1 MAGWVGLVGWLIADA
16 LPTKWAPSSLAQDRE
31 SSPTSTNVLTTMLH
45 HHVYGSRDEA
55 EPEMIADESVEKPEG
70 WLVDEPELVPDP
82 SSGRPEDW
90 YVSTNDAWQH
100 WS

>member
-1 MAGWVGLVGWLIADA
+1 
-16 LPTKWAPSSLAQDRE
+16 
-31 SSPTSTNVLTTMLH
+31 MLH

-90 YVSTNDAWQH
+90 YVSTNDA
-100 WS
+100 